1 MLISQTIPLCGR
13 ERAEAQHPDWI
24 KTNLGKKLVKKT
36 GLQQNKDEDHGL
48 QHIYIH
54 TQQLTCH
61 SASHP
66 PPSEEEIGLIDIGAA
81 GVGNTKKYLL

>member
-1 MLISQTIPLCGR
+1 M
-13 ERAEAQHPDWI
+13 
-24 KTNLGKKLVKKT
+24 KTMAYSIY
-36 GLQQNKDEDHGL
+36 
-48 QHIYIH
+48 IYIH